1 MDELLQPGRV
11 SVVDVSNLLGGDR
24 IRAAGLAL
32 LTLFDVAKRRQPQHP
47 CPIILIVDEATRLV
61 PAGFSGAS
69 AKDYTDKM
77 GKWLTEIL
85 HRGRRASYG
94 LVLATQYPD
103 DVLRGLADQPQT
115 KVAFALAPR
124 YDRWVDTNFSDGAG
138 ERLRELASPG
148 VGYVARTARV
158 EGDPQ
163 GVPHPA
169 TVIHFP
175 QVR

>member
-1 MDELLQPGRV
+1 M
-11 SVVDVSNLLGGDR
+11 
-24 IRAAGLAL
+24 
-32 LTLFDVAKRRQPQHP
+32 LTLFDVAKRKQPQHP
-47 CPIILIVDEATRLV
+47 CPVILVIDEATRLV
-61 PAGFSGAS
+61 PAGYSGMS

-85 HRGRRASYG
+85 HRGRRANYG

-103 DVLRGLADQPQT
+103 DVLQGLADQPQS

-124 YDRWVDTNFSDGAG
+124 YDRWVDKNFSDGTG
-138 ERLRELASPG
+138 ERLREIASPG
-148 VGYVARTARV
+148 VGCVARTARV
-158 EGDPQ
+158 DGDPQ

-169 TVIHFP
+169 TIIHFP